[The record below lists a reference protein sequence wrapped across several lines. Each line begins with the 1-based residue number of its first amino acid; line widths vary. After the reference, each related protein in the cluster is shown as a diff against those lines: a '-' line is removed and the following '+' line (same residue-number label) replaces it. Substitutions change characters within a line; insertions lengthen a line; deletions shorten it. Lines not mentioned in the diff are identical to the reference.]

1 MMEMSDIISITTA
14 CISFGISIAS
24 FMRSMTRIP
33 VINNHAMQITL
44 HGDDFDLLFSE
55 NGQDIKRQ
63 KLQIANHNN
72 RDVLIHMTD
81 GYICNNDKRYDL
93 NPCYFTLAANR
104 ITTVSVTADPG
115 KVKNRDVKDR
125 DYCFHFKYQK
135 LFRVRARRI
144 QSPKQRKPR
153 IIT

>member
-1 MMEMSDIISITTA
+1 MMEISDIISIIIS
-14 CISFGISIAS
+14 CISLSISIAG

-33 VINNHAMQITL
+33 VINNHAIQITL
-44 HGDDFDLLFSE
+44 HGDGFDLLFSE
-55 NGQDIKRQ
+55 NGQDRKGQ
-63 KLQIANHNN
+63 KLQIANYNN
-72 RDVLIHMTD
+72 RNVLIHMTD

-125 DYCFHFKYQK
+125 DYGFDFEYQN
-135 LFRVRARRI
+135 LFWVSTHRI
-144 QSPKQRKPR
+144 QSPE
-153 IIT
+153 

>member
-1 MMEMSDIISITTA
+1 MMEISDIISIITA
-14 CISFGISIAS
+14 CISFGISIAG
-24 FMRSMTRIP
+24 FMCSMTRIP
-33 VINNHAMQITL
+33 VINNHTMQITL
-44 HGDDFDLLFSE
+44 HGDGFDLLFSE

-63 KLQIANHNN
+63 ELQIANHNN

-115 KVKNRDVKDR
+115 KVKNKDVEDR
-125 DYCFHFKYQK
+125 DYYFDFEYQN
-135 LFRVRARRI
+135 LFGVKTHHI
-144 QSPKQRKPR
+144 QSPE
-153 IIT
+153 

>member
-1 MMEMSDIISITTA
+1 MGISDIISIIIS
-14 CISFGISIAS
+14 CISLGLSIAS
-24 FMRSMTRIP
+24 FIRSMTRIP
-33 VINNHAMQITL
+33 VINNHAIQITL
-44 HGDDFDLLFSE
+44 HGDGFDLLFSE

-63 KLQIANHNN
+63 KLQIANYND
-72 RDVLIHMTD
+72 RDVLIHMIS

-115 KVKNRDVKDR
+115 KVKNKDVKDR
-125 DYCFHFKYQK
+125 DYCFKFKYQN
-135 LFRVRARRI
+135 LFWVGTRRI

-153 IIT
+153 III

>member
-1 MMEMSDIISITTA
+1 MMEISDIISS
-14 CISFGISIAS
+14 ISLGLSIAS

-44 HGDDFDLLFSE
+44 HGNDFDLLFSE

-81 GYICNNDKRYDL
+81 GYICNNDKRYGL
-93 NPCYFTLAANR
+93 NPCYFTLPANR

-125 DYCFHFKYQK
+125 DYYFRFKYQK
-135 LFRVRARRI
+135 LFWVRARRI

>member
-1 MMEMSDIISITTA
+1 MMEISDIISITTA
-14 CISFGISIAS
+14 YISLGLSIAS

-33 VINNHAMQITL
+33 VINNHTMQITL

-63 KLQIANHNN
+63 ELQIANYNDW
-72 RDVLIHMTD
+72 DVLIHMTG
-81 GYICNNDKRYDL
+81 GYICNNDKRYGL
-93 NPCYFTLAANR
+93 NPCYFTLPANR

-125 DYCFHFKYQK
+125 DYCFDFKYQN
-135 LFRVRARRI
+135 LFWVRTHRI
-144 QSPKQRKPR
+144 RSPKQRKP
-153 IIT
+153 